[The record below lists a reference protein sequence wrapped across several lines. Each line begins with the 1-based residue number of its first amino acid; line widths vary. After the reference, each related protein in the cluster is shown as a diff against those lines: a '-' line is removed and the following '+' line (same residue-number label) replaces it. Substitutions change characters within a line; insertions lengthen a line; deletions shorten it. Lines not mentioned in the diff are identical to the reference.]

1 MSHYDMEFGFLEMR
15 VKEGKQAQEGV
26 LVLVC
31 HGLEV
36 TSSKVFLSRPRFP
49 HLLCRKA
56 DGP

>member
-1 MSHYDMEFGFLEMR
+1 MEFGFLEMR

-36 TSSKVFLSRPRFP
+36 TSSKVFLSRSRFP